1 MALNIRYPKALD
13 SITLPVGAGVRSGD
27 PVVVGNIAGLA
38 ITDPHGV
45 EYDRDG
51 NVIEASIPEDPRATV
66 KLIGS
71 ADFTVTG
78 AAAPGD
84 VVYLNGSGNLT
95 MTAGDQPYGVAL
107 GEKGS
112 GDGTL
117 EVAPFGYLQ
126 PISGGDTGGA
136 A

>member
-38 ITDPHGV
+38 VTDPHGV

-51 NVIEASIPEDPRATV
+51 NVIEASIPGDPRATV

-78 AAAPGD
+78 AASPGD
-84 VVYLNGSGNLT
+84 VVYLGGSGLT
-95 MTAGDQPYGVAL
+95 MTAGDQPYGIAL

-112 GDGTL
+112 GGGTL